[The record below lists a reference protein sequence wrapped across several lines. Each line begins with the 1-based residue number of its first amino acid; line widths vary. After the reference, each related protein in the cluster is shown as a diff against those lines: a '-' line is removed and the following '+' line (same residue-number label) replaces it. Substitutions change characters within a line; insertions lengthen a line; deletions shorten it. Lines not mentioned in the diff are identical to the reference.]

1 MDFLIN
7 DVDKL
12 DTYLERDQ
20 SILLLCTNINSNLL
34 ESEM

>member
-1 MDFLIN
+1 MMLA
-7 DVDKL
+7 KL

-34 ESEM
+34 ESEMWKVI